1 MGVYISEV
9 RDERE
14 LTFNEL
20 VNWYQ
25 ENPDELIGKTV
36 RDVIEDII
44 NVVVVG
50 TYIGEGQ
57 GENLTIQKLM
67 DKGVDFGLN
76 GGNISFEQSMLD
88 APSLGFVKSN
98 KQYQGRLV
106 EINDL
111 KGIIHNLQFD
121 VSLATQIAFG
131 SEDAQEIENYDFT
144 GLQGINSTFAFPD
157 NLKPLVNYFV
167 GDSEQSGLSVGD
179 FIPVADDDPI
189 TGQPIPYYYGNTPGY
204 TAVEDG
210 SFIKTG
216 EESADSI
223 KDANGNIVKAV
234 FKLGD
239 AEELLYSLSN
249 TEIKELQ
256 DLMIFYDRETY
267 EGLIER
273 DGFISPGNPELQFI
287 ALLMEEGNNSVLMNA
302 LNPDAYDNVVSNYN
316 SEVSDWNNLGFG
328 ASKSNVVQGIMDKT
342 LEINSLDAVMGV
354 GTEYWQDRRYNL
366 VNPSPIEMEAE
377 LQKYFNAL
385 GLNMTASDAVR
396 FGQHLLDTRQ
406 KEADRK
412 MEIANQVE
420 MFLSG
425 TRLLES
431 QALVTEKPVLAPG
444 ADAIEK
450 QAYNKNLAL
459 YNEYIQAKEEGRVR
473 TVAGVGEFIAPTE
486 EEVRAKY
493 NMPKLDTYNSELE
506 FNKIL
511 ETGLS
516 DRIGAVNNV
525 NALREQGAKF
535 QSRFLS
541 ARQFMTG
548 NMTGN
553 A

>member
-25 ENPDELIGKTV
+25 ENPDELIGKTTQ
-36 RDVIEDII
+36 DIIEDIVT
-44 NVVVVG
+44 VVVVG
-50 TYIGEGQ
+50 TYTGEGV

-67 DKGVDFGLN
+67 DRGVDFGLN
-76 GGNISFEQSMLD
+76 GGNISYEQSMLD
-88 APSLGFVKSN
+88 APSLGFVNSN

-106 EINDL
+106 QINDL
-111 KGIIHNLQFD
+111 KGILHNLQFD
-121 VSLATQIAFG
+121 VNIATQIAMS
-131 SEDAQEIENYDFT
+131 SEDAQEIENYDFN
-144 GLQGINSTFAFPD
+144 GLLNLNSTFAFPD
-157 NLKPLVNYFV
+157 NIKSSINIFV
-167 GDSEQSGLSVGD
+167 GDSEQTGLSVGD
-179 FIPVADDDPI
+179 FMPVDETDPY
-189 TGQPIPYYYGNTPGY
+189 TGQPIPFYYGNTPGY

-210 SFIKTG
+210 SFIKVG
-216 EESADSI
+216 DESAETI
-223 KDANGNIVKAV
+223 KDTNGNVVKSV

-256 DLMIFYDRETY
+256 DLMIFYDRETF

-287 ALLMEEGNNSVLMNA
+287 ALLMEEGNNSILMNA

-316 SEVSDWNNLGFG
+316 PEVSDWNNLGFG
-328 ASKSNVVQGIMDKT
+328 ASKSNVVKGIVDKT

-354 GTEYWQDRRYNL
+354 GSEYWQNRAYNL

-385 GLNMTASDAVR
+385 GLNMTSSDAVR
-396 FGQHLLDTRQ
+396 FGQHLLDTRAT
-406 KEADRK
+406 EAKRQT
-412 MEIANQVE
+412 EIAKQVE

-431 QALVTEKPVLAPG
+431 QALVTEMPEPLAPG

-450 QAYNKNLAL
+450 QAYNKNLKL
-459 YNEYIQAKEEGRVR
+459 YNEYIQAKEEGRIR

-486 EEVRAKY
+486 EEVREQY
-493 NMPKLDTYNSELE
+493 NMPELETYNSELE

-511 ETGLS
+511 ETGLA
-516 DRIGAVNNV
+516 DRISAVNNV
-525 NALREQGAKF
+525 QALREQSAKF
-535 QSRFLS
+535 QNRFLS

-548 NMTGN
+548 

>member
-25 ENPDELIGKTV
+25 ENPDSLIGKTTQ
-36 RDVIEDII
+36 DIIEDII
-44 NVVVVG
+44 SVVVVG

-76 GGNISFEQSMLD
+76 GGNISYEQSMLD

-106 EINDL
+106 QINDL
-111 KGIIHNLQFD
+111 KGILHNLNLD
-121 VSLATQIAFG
+121 VNLATQIAFNN
-131 SEDAQEIENYDFT
+131 EDAQEIENYDFT

-167 GDSEQSGLSVGD
+167 GDSEQSGLSVSD
-179 FIPVADDDPI
+179 FIPVAEDDPY
-189 TGQPIPYYYGNTPGY
+189 TGQPIPYFYGNTPGY
-204 TAVEDG
+204 TAIEDG

-216 EESADSI
+216 EESGDPI
-223 KDANGNIVKAV
+223 KDANGNVVKSV

-256 DLMIFYDRETY
+256 DLMIFYDRQTF

-287 ALLMEEGNNSVLMNA
+287 ALLMEEGNNSILMNA
-302 LNPDAYDNVVSNYN
+302 LNPDVYDNVVSNYD

-328 ASKSNVVQGIMDKT
+328 ASKSNVVQGIIDKT
-342 LEINSLDAVMGV
+342 TEINSLDAAMGV
-354 GTEYWQDRRYNL
+354 GSEYWQNRAYNL
-366 VNPSPIEMEAE
+366 INPSPIEMEAE

-385 GLNMTASDAVR
+385 GLNMSSSDAVR
-396 FGQHLLDTRQ
+396 FGQHLLDTRAT
-406 KEADRK
+406 EAKRQG
-412 MEIANQVE
+412 EIESQIE
-420 MFLSG
+420 MFLEG

-431 QALVTEKPVLAPG
+431 QALVTEMPEPLAPG
-444 ADAIEK
+444 ADSIEK
-450 QAYNKNLAL
+450 QAYNKNLKL
-459 YNEYIQAKEEGRVR
+459 YNEYIQAKEEGRIR
-473 TVAGVGEFIAPTE
+473 TVAGVGEYIVPTE
-486 EEVRAKY
+486 EEVRERY
-493 NMPKLDTYNSELE
+493 NMPELETYNSELE

-511 ETGLS
+511 KTGLA
-516 DRIGAVNNV
+516 DRLGAVNNV
-525 NALREQGAKF
+525 KALREQGAKF
-535 QSRFLS
+535 QNRFLA
-541 ARQFMTG
+541 ARQFMTEG
-548 NMTGN
+548 
-553 A
+553 

>member
-44 NVVVVG
+44 SVVVVG

-111 KGIIHNLQFD
+111 KGIIHNLQYD
-121 VSLATQIAFG
+121 VNIATQIAFG

-179 FIPVADDDPI
+179 FIPVAEDDPY
-189 TGQPIPYYYGNTPGY
+189 TGQPIPYFYGNTPGY

-216 EESADSI
+216 EESADPI

-239 AEELLYSLSN
+239 AEELLYSLDN
-249 TEIKELQ
+249 TQIKELQ

-316 SEVSDWNNLGFG
+316 TEVSDWNNLGFG

-412 MEIANQVE
+412 IEIANQVE

-431 QALVTEKPVLAPG
+431 QALVTEKPVLAPE
-444 ADAIEK
+444 ADAIER

-511 ETGLS
+511 ETGLA

-525 NALREQGAKF
+525 KALREQGAKF
-535 QSRFLS
+535 QSRFLA
-541 ARQFMTG
+541 ARQFMTEG
-548 NMTGN
+548 
-553 A
+553 

>member
-1 MGVYISEV
+1 MGVYTAEV

-25 ENPDELIGKTV
+25 ENPNELIGKTV
-36 RDVIEDII
+36 QDVIEDII
-44 NVVVVG
+44 TVVVVG

-57 GENLTIQKLM
+57 GENLTIKKLM

-76 GGNISFEQSMLD
+76 GGNISYEQSMLD

-106 EINDL
+106 QINDL
-111 KGIIHNLQFD
+111 KGILHNLQFD
-121 VSLATQIAFG
+121 VNIATQIAK
-131 SEDAQEIENYDFT
+131 SAEDAQEIENYDFT
-144 GLQGINSTFAFPD
+144 GLQGLNSQFAYPD
-157 NLKPLVNYFV
+157 NIKSSINIFV
-167 GDSEQSGLSVGD
+167 GDSEQTGLSVGD
-179 FIPVADDDPI
+179 FMPVADPDPV
-189 TGQPIPYYYGNTPGY
+189 TGQPVSFYYGNTPGY
-204 TAVEDG
+204 IAVEDG

-216 EESADSI
+216 DESADSV
-223 KDANGNIVKAV
+223 KDADGNIVKAV

-239 AEELLYSLSN
+239 AEELLYSLSP

-328 ASKSNVVQGIMDKT
+328 ATKSNVVQGIIDKT

-354 GTEYWQDRRYNL
+354 GSEYWRDRAYNL
-366 VNPSPIEMEAE
+366 INPSPIEMEAE

-385 GLNMTASDAVR
+385 GLNMTSSDAVR
-396 FGQHLLDTRQ
+396 FGQHLLDTRST
-406 KEADRK
+406 EAKRK
-412 MEIANQVE
+412 TEIESQIE
-420 MFLSG
+420 LFLEG
-425 TRLLES
+425 TRLLETK
-431 QALVTEKPVLAPG
+431 ALVTEKPEPLDTRDEGDYDRV
-444 ADAIEK
+444 

-459 YNEYIQAKEEGRVR
+459 YNEYIQAKEEGRIR
-473 TVAGVGEFIAPTE
+473 TIAGVGEYIVPTE
-486 EEVRAKY
+486 EEVREHY
-493 NMPKLDTYNSELE
+493 GLPKLDTYNSELE

-511 ETGLS
+511 KTGLA
-516 DRIGAVNNV
+516 DRISAVNNV
-525 NALREQGAKF
+525 NALREQSAKF
-535 QSRFLS
+535 QNRFLA
-541 ARQFMTG
+541 ARQFMTEG
-548 NMTGN
+548 
-553 A
+553 

>member
-25 ENPDELIGKTV
+25 ENPDELIGRTV

-44 NVVVVG
+44 SVVVVG

-111 KGIIHNLQFD
+111 KGIIHNLQYD
-121 VSLATQIAFG
+121 VNIATQIAFG

-239 AEELLYSLSN
+239 AEELLYSLDN
-249 TEIKELQ
+249 TQIKELQ

-316 SEVSDWNNLGFG
+316 TEVSDWNNLGFG

-412 MEIANQVE
+412 IEIANQVE

-431 QALVTEKPVLAPG
+431 QALVTEKPILAPG

-450 QAYNKNLAL
+450 QAYNKNLTL

-486 EEVRAKY
+486 EEVRAEY
-493 NMPKLDTYNSELE
+493 NMPKLNTYNSELE

-525 NALREQGAKF
+525 KALREQGAKF
-535 QSRFLS
+535 QSRFLA
-541 ARQFMTG
+541 ARQFMTEV
-548 NMTGN
+548 
-553 A
+553 

>member
-44 NVVVVG
+44 SVVVVG

-111 KGIIHNLQFD
+111 KGIIHNLQYD
-121 VSLATQIAFG
+121 VNIATQIAFG

-179 FIPVADDDPI
+179 FIPVAEDDPY
-189 TGQPIPYYYGNTPGY
+189 TGQPIPYFYGNTPGY

-216 EESADSI
+216 EESADPI

-239 AEELLYSLSN
+239 AEELLYSLDN
-249 TEIKELQ
+249 TQIKELQ

-302 LNPDAYDNVVSNYN
+302 INPDAYDNVVSNYN
-316 SEVSDWNNLGFG
+316 TEVSDWNNLGFG

-431 QALVTEKPVLAPG
+431 QALVTEKPVLAPE
-444 ADAIEK
+444 ADAIER

-486 EEVRAKY
+486 EEVRTKY

-511 ETGLS
+511 EIGLS

-525 NALREQGAKF
+525 KALREQGAKF
-535 QSRFLS
+535 QSRFLA
-541 ARQFMTG
+541 ARQFMTEV
-548 NMTGN
+548 
-553 A
+553 

>member
-44 NVVVVG
+44 SVVVVG

-111 KGIIHNLQFD
+111 KGIIHNLQYD
-121 VSLATQIAFG
+121 VNIATQIAFG

-179 FIPVADDDPI
+179 FIPVAEDDPY
-189 TGQPIPYYYGNTPGY
+189 TGQPIPYFYGNTPGY

-216 EESADSI
+216 EESADPI

-239 AEELLYSLSN
+239 AEELLYSLDN
-249 TEIKELQ
+249 TQIKELQ
-256 DLMIFYDRETY
+256 DLMIF
-267 EGLIER
+267 
-273 DGFISPGNPELQFI
+273 
-287 ALLMEEGNNSVLMNA
+287 
-302 LNPDAYDNVVSNYN
+302 
-316 SEVSDWNNLGFG
+316 
-328 ASKSNVVQGIMDKT
+328 
-342 LEINSLDAVMGV
+342 
-354 GTEYWQDRRYNL
+354 
-366 VNPSPIEMEAE
+366 
-377 LQKYFNAL
+377 
-385 GLNMTASDAVR
+385 
-396 FGQHLLDTRQ
+396 
-406 KEADRK
+406 
-412 MEIANQVE
+412 
-420 MFLSG
+420 
-425 TRLLES
+425 
-431 QALVTEKPVLAPG
+431 
-444 ADAIEK
+444 
-450 QAYNKNLAL
+450 
-459 YNEYIQAKEEGRVR
+459 
-473 TVAGVGEFIAPTE
+473 
-486 EEVRAKY
+486 
-493 NMPKLDTYNSELE
+493 
-506 FNKIL
+506 
-511 ETGLS
+511 
-516 DRIGAVNNV
+516 
-525 NALREQGAKF
+525 
-535 QSRFLS
+535 
-541 ARQFMTG
+541 
-548 NMTGN
+548 
-553 A
+553 

>member
-1 MGVYISEV
+1 MGVYISKV

-14 LTFNEL
+14 LTFNQL

-44 NVVVVG
+44 TVVVVG

-111 KGIIHNLQFD
+111 KGIIHNLQYD
-121 VSLATQIAFG
+121 VNIATQIAFG

-179 FIPVADDDPI
+179 FIPVAEDDPI

-216 EESADSI
+216 EESGDPI

-239 AEELLYSLSN
+239 AEELLYSLDN
-249 TEIKELQ
+249 TQIKELQ

-267 EGLIER
+267 EKLIER

-328 ASKSNVVQGIMDKT
+328 ASKSNVVQGIIDKT

-366 VNPSPIEMEAE
+366 INPSPIEMEAE

-431 QALVTEKPVLAPG
+431 QALVTQEPQIQDYEDK
-444 ADAIEK
+444 
-450 QAYNKNLAL
+450 AL
-459 YNEYIQAKEEGRVR
+459 YYKAVKQYEEYKQAKEEGRVR

-486 EEVRAKY
+486 EEVRARY
-493 NMPKLDTYNSELE
+493 NMPKLETYNSELE

-511 ETGLS
+511 ETGLA

-525 NALREQGAKF
+525 KALREQSAKF

-548 NMTGN
+548 N

>member
-25 ENPDELIGKTV
+25 ENPDELIGRTV
-36 RDVIEDII
+36 RDIIEDII
-44 NVVVVG
+44 SVVVVG

-111 KGIIHNLQFD
+111 KGIIHNLQYD
-121 VSLATQIAFG
+121 VNIATQIAFG

-239 AEELLYSLSN
+239 AEELLYSLDN
-249 TEIKELQ
+249 TQIKELQ

-316 SEVSDWNNLGFG
+316 TEVSDWNNLGFG

-412 MEIANQVE
+412 IEIANQVE

-431 QALVTEKPVLAPG
+431 QALVTEKPVLAG
-444 ADAIEK
+444 TDAIER

-486 EEVRAKY
+486 EEVRAEY
-493 NMPKLDTYNSELE
+493 NMPKLNTYNSELE

-525 NALREQGAKF
+525 KALREQGAKF
-535 QSRFLS
+535 QSRFLA
-541 ARQFMTG
+541 ARQFMTEV
-548 NMTGN
+548 
-553 A
+553 

>member
-144 GLQGINSTFAFPD
+144 GLQGIHSTFAFPD

-179 FIPVADDDPI
+179 FIPVAEDDPS

-548 NMTGN
+548 G
-553 A
+553 